1 MSDFGIV
8 GYGIVGKATHT
19 GLLYDMPVKIHDIK
33 LDTKLSD
40 LSQCKFV
47 FFCIPTEDNETIER
61 LVEEIHA
68 LKILNSSCLCIVRC
82 TVPLGTCERIEKLIN
97 DNIIYIPEFLRD
109 RCWELDC
116 VNRPVIIGSNVLL
129 PDWLAREEHVKCSLA
144 EAEVL
149 KMYSNNLA
157 AARIVFANLFYDIST
172 AVGADYHKVLDCYL
186 KVAHDQSYLEVS
198 DNLRAFGG
206 KCLSK
211 DLDFLIESFTKLDIP
226 QTLFTAMQNDNK
238 KWPVTIRQS

>member
-8 GYGIVGKATHT
+8 GYGIVGKATHK

-68 LKILNSSCLCIVRC
+68 LKILNSRCLCIVRC
-82 TVPLGTCERIEKLIN
+82 TVPIGTCERIEQLVN

-109 RCWELDC
+109 RCWGLDC
-116 VNRPVIIGSNVLL
+116 VNRPVIVGSNVPL
-129 PDWLAREEHVKCSLA
+129 PDWLVREEHVKCSLV

-149 KMYSNNLA
+149 KMYSNNLS
-157 AARIVFANLFYDIST
+157 AARVVFANLFYDIST
-172 AVGADYHKVLDCYL
+172 AVDADYNKVLECYL
-186 KVAHDQSYLEVS
+186 KVAHNQTYLEVN

-211 DLDFLIESFTKLDIP
+211 DLDFLIESFTKLNVS